1 MTLLRQAQVSSVHL
15 MSAAFVVD
23 VSQLEVYWRT
33 MVTLLRQAQ
42 ASSVHLMS
50 GLYWYMLA
58 DSDVLDINE
67 GSLLPKMSVDVAA
80 TAQVKAA
87 DASVTDSVTR

>member
-1 MTLLRQAQVSSVHL
+1 MVTLLRQAQVSSVHL

-42 ASSVHLMS
+42 VSSVHLMS
-50 GLYWYMLA
+50 A
-58 DSDVLDINE
+58 V
-67 GSLLPKMSVDVAA
+67 VVVAVG
-80 TAQVKAA
+80 Q
-87 DASVTDSVTR
+87 SWCIGELW